1 MKKTLVALATIACFP
16 ALAQTDTTGFYLGGQ
31 LGASILKAN
40 SIKDTV
46 SYHNYFSKDF
56 KIGSFKNGKI
66 AGALN
71 IGYNFKYDY
80 DLPLRAELSYTMRG
94 NSDKKYNYGYSDV
107 ILPGDHLKTSDS
119 HKVRMHTLMVNA
131 YYDIET
137 NRSITPFVGAGLGVA
152 FTKLAQT
159 YSAQYESV
167 YYDGAGSVGMSD
179 TKTKFAWNVAAG
191 VAYNI
196 DENLDVDFT
205 ARYVNAGKT
214 SIKTNIQGVNVKGS
228 AKLSSIDLLAGIRY
242 TF

>member
-16 ALAQTDTTGFYLGGQ
+16 ALAQTDTTGFYIGGQ
-31 LGASILKAN
+31 LGASILKSN

-46 SYHNYFSKDF
+46 SYRNYSEDF

-94 NSDKKYNYGYSDV
+94 NSDKKYSYSESD
-107 ILPGDHLKTSDS
+107 LLLKGDDFKSSDS

-137 NRSITPFVGAGLGVA
+137 NSSITPFVGAGLGVA

-159 YSAQYESV
+159 YSAQYEYR
-167 YYDGAGSVGMSD
+167 YYDVSGSVGMSD

-191 VAYNI
+191 VTYNI

-214 SIKTNIQGVNVKGS
+214 SVKTNIQGVNVKGE

>member
-1 MKKTLVALATIACFP
+1 MKKTLVALATIVCFP

-40 SIKDTV
+40 SIKDTL
-46 SYHNYFSKDF
+46 SYYDDSEDF

-94 NSDKKYNYGYSDV
+94 NSDKKYSYSESDV
-107 ILPGDHLKTSDS
+107 LVDGDHFNSSDS

-159 YSAQYESV
+159 YSAQYEYG
-167 YYDGAGSVGMSD
+167 YYDVSGSVGMSD

-191 VAYNI
+191 VTYNI
-196 DENLDVDFT
+196 DENLDMDFT

-214 SIKTNIQGVNVKGS
+214 SVKTNIQGFNVKGE
-228 AKLSSIDLLAGIRY
+228 AKLSSIDFLAGIRY

>member
-46 SYHNYFSKDF
+46 SYRNYSEDF

-94 NSDKKYNYGYSDV
+94 NSDKKYSYSESDF
-107 ILPGDHLKTSDS
+107 LWDGDHFKSSDS

-159 YSAQYESV
+159 YSAQYEIFN
-167 YYDGAGSVGMSD
+167 YDISGSVGMSD

-191 VAYNI
+191 VTYNI

-214 SIKTNIQGVNVKGS
+214 SVKTNIQGINVKGE

>member
-16 ALAQTDTTGFYLGGQ
+16 VFAQTDTTGFYLGGQ

-40 SIKDTV
+40 SIKDTFYDDYG
-46 SYHNYFSKDF
+46 SDTF
-56 KIGSFKNGKI
+56 KIGSFNKGKI

-71 IGYNFKYDY
+71 IGYNFKYDF

-94 NSDKKYNYGYSDV
+94 NSNKKYSHSYSDV
-107 ILPGDHLKTSDS
+107 VWPDDHLKTSDS

-152 FTKLAQT
+152 FTKLDQK
-159 YSAQYESV
+159 YSAQYKN
-167 YYDGAGSVGMSD
+167 GSLDASGSIGMSD
-179 TKTKFAWNVAAG
+179 TKTRFAWNVAAG
-191 VAYNI
+191 ATYNI
-196 DENLDVDFT
+196 DENIDIDFT

-214 SIKTNIQGVNVKGS
+214 SIKTNIQGMNVKGNV
-228 AKLSSIDLLAGIRY
+228 KLSSIDLLAGIRY

>member
-16 ALAQTDTTGFYLGGQ
+16 AFAQTDTTGFYLGGQ

-46 SYHNYFSKDF
+46 SYRNYSEDF
-56 KIGSFKNGKI
+56 KIGSFNKGKF

-94 NSDKKYNYGYSDV
+94 NSDKKYSYSESDV
-107 ILPGDHLKTSDS
+107 LLDGDHFKSSDS

-137 NRSITPFVGAGLGVA
+137 NRSITPFIGAGLGVA

-159 YSAQYESV
+159 YSAQYEYG
-167 YYDGAGSVGMSD
+167 YYDVSGSVGMSD

-191 VAYNI
+191 VTYNI
-196 DENLDVDFT
+196 DENLDMDFT

-214 SIKTNIQGVNVKGS
+214 SVKTNIQGINVKGE

>member
-1 MKKTLVALATIACFP
+1 MRVF
-16 ALAQTDTTGFYLGGQ
+16 
-31 LGASILKAN
+31 LKAN
-40 SIKDTV
+40 SIKDTFYDDYG
-46 SYHNYFSKDF
+46 SDTF
-56 KIGSFKNGKI
+56 KIGSFNKGKI

-71 IGYNFKYDY
+71 IGYNFKYDF

-94 NSDKKYNYGYSDV
+94 NSNKKYSHGYSDV
-107 ILPGDHLKTSDS
+107 VVPDDYLKTSDR

-159 YSAQYESV
+159 YSAQYEIFN
-167 YYDGAGSVGMSD
+167 YDISGSVGMSD

-191 VAYNI
+191 VTYNI
-196 DENLDVDFT
+196 DENLDMDFT

-214 SIKTNIQGVNVKGS
+214 SVKTNIQGFNVKGE
-228 AKLSSIDLLAGIRY
+228 AKLSSIDFLAGIRY

>member
-16 ALAQTDTTGFYLGGQ
+16 AFAQADTTGFYLGGQ

-46 SYHNYFSKDF
+46 SYRNYLEDF

-94 NSDKKYNYGYSDV
+94 NSDKKYNYSYDNV
-107 ILPGDHLKTSDS
+107 VRKGDHLQTNDE
-119 HKVRMHTLMVNA
+119 HKVRMNTLMFNV

-159 YSAQYESV
+159 YSAQYEIFN
-167 YYDGAGSVGMSD
+167 YDISGSVGMSD

-191 VAYNI
+191 VTYNI
-196 DENLDVDFT
+196 DENLDMDFT

-214 SIKTNIQGVNVKGS
+214 SVKTNIQGFNVKGE
-228 AKLSSIDLLAGIRY
+228 AKLSSIDFLAGIRY

>member
-1 MKKTLVALATIACFP
+1 MKKTLVALATIVCFP

-40 SIKDTV
+40 SIKDTL
-46 SYHNYFSKDF
+46 SYYDDSEDF

-94 NSDKKYNYGYSDV
+94 NSDKKYSYSESDV
-107 ILPGDHLKTSDS
+107 LVDGDHFNSSDS

-159 YSAQYESV
+159 YSAQYEYG
-167 YYDGAGSVGMSD
+167 YYDVSGSVGMSD

-191 VAYNI
+191 VTYNI
-196 DENLDVDFT
+196 DENLDMDFT

-214 SIKTNIQGVNVKGS
+214 SVKTNIQGINVKGE

>member
-16 ALAQTDTTGFYLGGQ
+16 AFAQTDTTGFYLGGQ

-46 SYHNYFSKDF
+46 SYRNYSEDF

-94 NSDKKYNYGYSDV
+94 NSDKKYSYSESD
-107 ILPGDHLKTSDS
+107 LLRKGDHLQTNDE
-119 HKVRMHTLMVNA
+119 HKVRMNTLMFNV

-137 NRSITPFVGAGLGVA
+137 NRSITPFVGA
-152 FTKLAQT
+152 
-159 YSAQYESV
+159 
-167 YYDGAGSVGMSD
+167 
-179 TKTKFAWNVAAG
+179 FAWNVAAG

-205 ARYVNAGKT
+205 ARYVNAGMSDTKTKFAWNVAAGVTYNIDENLDMDFTARYVNAGKT
-214 SIKTNIQGVNVKGS
+214 SVKTNIQGFNVKGE
-228 AKLSSIDLLAGIRY
+228 AKLSSIDFLAGIRY

>member
-1 MKKTLVALATIACFP
+1 MKKILVALATIACFP

-46 SYHNYFSKDF
+46 SYRNYLEDF

-94 NSDKKYNYGYSDV
+94 NSDKKYSYSESD
-107 ILPGDHLKTSDS
+107 LLLKGDHFKSSDS

-137 NRSITPFVGAGLGVA
+137 NSSITPFVGAGLGIA

-159 YSAQYESV
+159 YSAQYEIFN
-167 YYDGAGSVGMSD
+167 YDISGSVGMSD

-191 VAYNI
+191 VTYNI
-196 DENLDVDFT
+196 DENLDMDFT

-214 SIKTNIQGVNVKGS
+214 SVKTNIQGFDVKGS

>member
-1 MKKTLVALATIACFP
+1 MKKTLVALATIACFS
-16 ALAQTDTTGFYLGGQ
+16 AFAQADTTGFYLGGQ

-46 SYHNYFSKDF
+46 SYYNYSEDF

-66 AGALN
+66 AGGLN
-71 IGYNFKYDY
+71 IGYNFKYAY

-94 NSDKKYNYGYSDV
+94 NSDKKYNNGYDDV
-107 ILPGDHLKTSDS
+107 LWEGDHLQTTDR
-119 HKVRMHTLMVNA
+119 HKVRMNTLMVNA

-137 NRSITPFVGAGLGVA
+137 NHSITPFIGAGLGLA
-152 FTKLAQT
+152 FTKLDQS
-159 YSAQYESV
+159 YSAHYVDEDFEAS
-167 YYDGAGSVGMSD
+167 GSVGMSD

-191 VAYNI
+191 VTYNI
-196 DENLDVDFT
+196 DENLDIDFT

-214 SIKTNIQGVNVKGS
+214 SVKRNIQGINVKGE
-228 AKLSSIDLLAGIRY
+228 AKLSSIDFLAGIRY

>member
-46 SYHNYFSKDF
+46 SYRNYSEDF

-94 NSDKKYNYGYSDV
+94 NSDKKYSYSESD
-107 ILPGDHLKTSDS
+107 LLLKGDHFKSSDS

-159 YSAQYESV
+159 YSAQYEIFN
-167 YYDGAGSVGMSD
+167 YDISGSVGMSD

-191 VAYNI
+191 VTYNI
-196 DENLDVDFT
+196 DENLDMDFT

-214 SIKTNIQGVNVKGS
+214 SVKTNIQGFNVKGE
-228 AKLSSIDLLAGIRY
+228 AKLSSIDFLAGIRY

>member
-1 MKKTLVALATIACFP
+1 MKKTLITLATIACFP
-16 ALAQTDTTGFYLGGQ
+16 AFAQTETIGIYLGGQ

-40 SIKDTV
+40 SIKDTL
-46 SYHNYFSKDF
+46 SYFDESETV

-80 DLPLRAELSYTMRG
+80 ELPLRTELSFTIRG
-94 NSDKKYNYGYSDV
+94 NSDKKYRHAYSDV
-107 ILPGDHLKTSDS
+107 DLEDDYLQTSDK
-119 HKVRMHTLMVNA
+119 HKVRMNTLMVNA

-137 NRSITPFVGAGLGVA
+137 NYSITPFVGAGLGIA
-152 FTKLAQT
+152 FTKLDQK
-159 YSAQYESV
+159 YSGYYKSEFTEES
-167 YYDGAGSVGMSD
+167 ASVGISD

-191 VAYNI
+191 VTYNI
-196 DENLDVDFT
+196 DENVDIDFT

-214 SIKTNIQGVNVKGS
+214 SIKTNIEGVNVKAS
-228 AKLSSIDLLAGIRY
+228 AKLSSMDFLAGIRY

>member
-16 ALAQTDTTGFYLGGQ
+16 AFAQTDTTGFYLGGQ

-46 SYHNYFSKDF
+46 SYQSYSEDF
-56 KIGSFKNGKI
+56 KIGSFNKGKF

-80 DLPLRAELSYTMRG
+80 DLPIRAELSYTMRG
-94 NSDKKYNYGYSDV
+94 NSNKKYSHGYSDV
-107 ILPGDHLKTSDS
+107 VVPDDYLKTSDR

-152 FTKLAQT
+152 FTKLDQT

-167 YYDGAGSVGMSD
+167 YYDGSGSVGMSD
-179 TKTKFAWNVAAG
+179 TNTKFAWNVAAG
-191 VAYNI
+191 VTYNI
-196 DENLDVDFT
+196 DENLDIDFT
-205 ARYVNAGKT
+205 GRYVNAGKT
-214 SIKTNIQGVNVKGS
+214 TVKTNIQGVNVKGS

>member
-16 ALAQTDTTGFYLGGQ
+16 AFAQTDTTGFYLGGQ

-46 SYHNYFSKDF
+46 SYRNYSEDF
-56 KIGSFKNGKI
+56 KIGSFNKGKF

-94 NSDKKYNYGYSDV
+94 NSDKKYSYSESDV
-107 ILPGDHLKTSDS
+107 LLDGDHFKSSDS

-159 YSAQYESV
+159 YSAQYEYG
-167 YYDGAGSVGMSD
+167 YYDVSGSVGMSD

-191 VAYNI
+191 VTYNI
-196 DENLDVDFT
+196 DENLDMDFT

-214 SIKTNIQGVNVKGS
+214 SVKTNIQGINVKGE

>member
-40 SIKDTV
+40 SIKDTL
-46 SYHNYFSKDF
+46 SYYDDSEDF

-94 NSDKKYNYGYSDV
+94 NSDKKYSYSETDV
-107 ILPGDHLKTSDS
+107 LVDGDHFKSSDS

-159 YSAQYESV
+159 YSAQYEYG
-167 YYDGAGSVGMSD
+167 YYDVSGSVGMSD

-191 VAYNI
+191 VTYNI
-196 DENLDVDFT
+196 DENLDMDFT

-214 SIKTNIQGVNVKGS
+214 SVKTNIQGINVKGE

>member
-46 SYHNYFSKDF
+46 SYRNYSEDF

-94 NSDKKYNYGYSDV
+94 NSDKKYSYSESD
-107 ILPGDHLKTSDS
+107 LLWDGDHFKSSDS

-137 NRSITPFVGAGLGVA
+137 NSSITPFVGAGLGVA

-159 YSAQYESV
+159 YSAQYEIFN
-167 YYDGAGSVGMSD
+167 YDISGSVGMSD

-191 VAYNI
+191 VTYNI
-196 DENLDVDFT
+196 DENLDMDFT

-214 SIKTNIQGVNVKGS
+214 SVKTNIQGVNVKGE

>member
-46 SYHNYFSKDF
+46 SYRNYSEGF
-56 KIGSFKNGKI
+56 KIGSFKNGTI

-94 NSDKKYNYGYSDV
+94 NSDKKYSYSESDF
-107 ILPGDHLKTSDS
+107 LWDGDHFKSSDS

-137 NRSITPFVGAGLGVA
+137 NSSITPFVGAGLGVA

-159 YSAQYESV
+159 YSAQYEIFN
-167 YYDGAGSVGMSD
+167 YDISGSVGMSD

-191 VAYNI
+191 VTYNI
-196 DENLDVDFT
+196 DENLDMDFT

-214 SIKTNIQGVNVKGS
+214 SVKTNIQGVNVKGS